1 MFLVEHTADI
11 RTQLPHKLTSGQV
24 SLCVIFILCSGDQ
37 LSASLLYYALEVSYL
52 LPCYL
57 GSKENVIAEKWYKT
71 HFHLWVMLQRFKVY
85 NEGKLECLVNCEGV
99 WRGKEWGKEG
109 EKKTRSE
116 RQRQWIL
123 LLISTYEWKFRRM
136 NVKHSFRALLLGKK
150 G

>member
-11 RTQLPHKLTSGQV
+11 RIQLPHKLTSGQV

-85 NEGKLECLVNCEGV
+85 NEGKLECLVNYEGV
-99 WRGKEWGKEG
+99 WGSMKREG
-109 EKKTRSE
+109 RREKDQVRKAETVNFASDFYIWME
-116 RQRQWIL
+116 I
-123 LLISTYEWKFRRM
+123 
-136 NVKHSFRALLLGKK
+136 
-150 G
+150 